1 MDKCHL
7 AALGTA
13 HHANPLRVNA
23 LLREWEL
30 VKFLLSR
37 RA

>member
-1 MDKCHL
+1 MGKCHH
-7 AALGTA
+7 AAIGTA
-13 HHANPLRVNA
+13 HHANPFRVNA